1 MWSCSFWN
9 GTHFIHQE
17 QRKEYVP
24 AQLEE
29 TSLKDLAFLPPYW
42 DELQLNGPRKVLC
55 KKISVTTPEGFVEI
69 SDVCDAAQIYANGVL
84 AADEYYCG
92 VPWRIPANLLYGKE
106 CYLFLSEIKNDFYR
120 EF

>member
-1 MWSCSFWN
+1 M
-9 GTHFIHQE
+9 
-17 QRKEYVP
+17 QRFRRIIK
-24 AQLEE
+24 
-29 TSLKDLAFLPPYW
+29 S
-42 DELQLNGPRKVLC
+42 
-55 KKISVTTPEGFVEI
+55 I